1 MMINADMNGFD
12 MQQVDALRIGV
23 DSQSAIGAIRAA
35 QIRIAAERGWCEGED
50 LRNWDAL
57 HAVMQAICE
66 RDALIDE
73 LRKMAIAASNLSAL
87 VPVLLD
93 AQTLLVNIETGA
105 QISLRENEVRREWVQ
120 QIANWPYLKSWFR
133 RCAEAVAGAR
143 SHHAATVVADQ
154 KINAQ
159 AIRMNGEVSA

>member
-1 MMINADMNGFD
+1 MMTNADMNGFD
-12 MQQVDALRIGV
+12 MQQINALRVGV
-23 DSQSAIGAIRAA
+23 DSQSAIDAIRAA
-35 QIRIAAERGWCEGED
+35 QVRIAAERGWCEGED

-57 HAVMQAICE
+57 HTVMQAIRE

-73 LRKMAIAASNLSAL
+73 LRKMAVAAANLSAL
-87 VPVLLD
+87 LPVLLE

-105 QISLRENEVRREWVQ
+105 QISLRESEVRREWVQ

-143 SHHAATVVADQ
+143 AHHTAAAVADK

-159 AIRMNGEVSA
+159 AIRVNGEVSA